1 MDTINIA
8 NNDMNNWNSLDLE
21 QKIEE
26 LSWKV
31 NKLKIEVSKKIV
43 WQNDLIDSLLIG
55 LFWKWHVLLEW
66 VPWLAKTLTVNTL
79 SKTLDLG
86 FNRVQFTPDLLPSDL
101 IWTEIYNSKTQKF
114 DIKKWPIFNNFILA
128 DEINRAPSK
137 VQSALL
143 EAMAEKHITI
153 WNDTFS
159 LDNPFIVLATQN
171 PIEQTGT
178 YKLPEAQLDRFMLK
192 VNVSYPSFEEEKEM
206 YKKVLSSDKQNIEK
220 ILTKNDIFEIQK
232 IIDKIYVSD
241 AIFDFV
247 TNIVDA
253 TRNPLKYWL
262 EDISDYI
269 QFWVSPRWWLSLLS
283 SAKVLA
289 FMNWRSYV
297 IPEDIK
303 SLVSKTLNH
312 RLVLSYEAIADD
324 VDTEDILNK
333 ILDNIDVI

>member
-1 MDTINIA
+1 MDTINIT
-8 NNDMNNWNSLDLE
+8 NNDMNNWASLDLE

-31 NKLKIEVSKKIV
+31 NKVKNEVWKKIV

-171 PIEQTGT
+171 PIEQTWT

-241 AIFDFV
+241 AIYDFV

-303 SLVSKTLNH
+303 SLVNKTLNH

-324 VDTEDILNK
+324 VYTEDILNK